1 MIYEVSDS
9 ISDYERGFPKE
20 MKIYTSMD
28 GTNNA
33 KFSLADTI
41 KITPTNK
48 RVLITFP
55 NVLGCRQMRIM
66 WDKEKMEA
74 ATIKKMVLLFP
85 VTNYLNYGSMRA
97 LDTSDYK
104 KLTLKKTFTS
114 AEVEGM
120 KKDLVSYGYSEETN
134 EHFERIIA
142 LASGNKKYDAKREF
156 STDAKSKVNI
166 IYQRGDVEKYGVDV
180 LKRSL
185 PQTNRQGMGIY
196 ARANEKIKI
205 YVKSDKSSN
214 PLPKIQFSQYV
225 GDGSWLGSSNQLK
238 AGEQILTCDNFQLK
252 ITFDKPTFPGGPL
265 YIINPYTSSEQGIVS
280 IYVEG
285 GEVFPIFRLGDNEE
299 VYKFKLLENI
309 NLNKRNNKTYF
320 DITELYGTRV
330 MITAKASA
338 AYKIY
343 SNKTLSKGPQN
354 NMVLWDEFLKK
365 LLIFDGVQYS
375 SNQQYYDVK
384 NEYVNIHLRYT
395 QTKPGAYAY
404 ATYQYIAIFKEN
416 LVDLMLNFDYKT
428 IGWAFPHEIGHTFD
442 IDERKVVEI
451 TNNMLSE
458 YYNTVLKGDNTWS
471 E

>member
-1 MIYEVSDS
+1 MKSKIFYIISFILLNLICQIYSGESAIIDFTHYGQYYEYDFLQYFSVPLSYISSYDDNNNNKSSFLESAFGYRYTSKWFDLFSTNVNITVTFTKVLYIKEMIYEVSDS

-41 KITPTNK
+41 KSTPSNK
-48 RVLITFP
+48 RVLITFS

-74 ATIKKMVLLFP
+74 ATIRQMILLFP
-85 VTNYLNYGSMRA
+85 VTNYLNFGSMRA

-142 LASGNKKYDAKREF
+142 IASGNKKYDAKREF

-238 AGEQILTCDNFQLK
+238 SGEQILTCDNFQLK
-252 ITFDKPTFPGGPL
+252 STFDKPTFPGGP
-265 YIINPYTSSEQGIVS
+265 
-280 IYVEG
+280 
-285 GEVFPIFRLGDNEE
+285 
-299 VYKFKLLENI
+299 
-309 NLNKRNNKTYF
+309 
-320 DITELYGTRV
+320 
-330 MITAKASA
+330 
-338 AYKIY
+338 
-343 SNKTLSKGPQN
+343 
-354 NMVLWDEFLKK
+354 
-365 LLIFDGVQYS
+365 
-375 SNQQYYDVK
+375 
-384 NEYVNIHLRYT
+384 
-395 QTKPGAYAY
+395 
-404 ATYQYIAIFKEN
+404 
-416 LVDLMLNFDYKT
+416 
-428 IGWAFPHEIGHTFD
+428 
-442 IDERKVVEI
+442 
-451 TNNMLSE
+451 
-458 YYNTVLKGDNTWS
+458 
-471 E
+471 